1 MSVTKRVKIFTMKQ
15 QFPCGPK
22 ASCCGPI
29 GQSEE
34 EITLLKNA
42 IEKLEFDVE
51 VCDIQKIKNLH
62 ENQQVFNLFSNYGP
76 RVIPVI
82 TVGDNVVSMGQSEIN
97 DVISTIKGKL

>member
-1 MSVTKRVKIFTMKQ
+1 MSAPKKVRIFIMKQ

-34 EITLLKNA
+34 EVTLLKKA
-42 IEKLEFDVE
+42 IEKLEFDVKIY
-51 VCDIQKIKNLH
+51 DIQKIKNLH

-82 TVGDNVVSMGQSEIN
+82 TVGDEVVSMGQTEIN
-97 DVISTIKGKL
+97 EIILAIKSKL